1 MTLEDLLSTTVPCK
15 DKDGNDIEISP
26 DFRVAIQGRP
36 YDGGIHFIIHPFG
49 HSGET
54 LDFVVT
60 GNTLRGPR

>member
-1 MTLEDLLSTTVPCK
+1 MTLEELLSTTVPAK

-26 DFRVAIQGRP
+26 DFRIAIQGYP
-36 YDGGIHFIIHPFG
+36 FDGGIHFIVHPFG

-60 GNTLRGPR
+60 GNTLRGKR